1 MHNIKDI
8 RNNFEVFKNKI
19 KDRNFDVNF
28 NELVELDKENRTLI
42 QDKEKFEMEKK
53 SISKSKDE
61 TLFAKSKEITIKIDE
76 ISKKQKIVK
85 DKLDNILSL
94 VINGNVVASNVLG
107 SDIVYNS
114 LKNNNVEQ
122 AFIYSGGSIMP
133 IIDKFYRII
142 YNLSRDFS
150 Q

>member
-28 NELVELDKENRTLI
+28 NELVKLDKENRTLI

-61 TLFAKSKEITIKIDE
+61 TLFAKSKEITIKIDP
-76 ISKKQKIVK
+76 
-85 DKLDNILSL
+85 
-94 VINGNVVASNVLG
+94 
-107 SDIVYNS
+107 
-114 LKNNNVEQ
+114 VE
-122 AFIYSGGSIMP
+122 
-133 IIDKFYRII
+133 
-142 YNLSRDFS
+142 
-150 Q
+150 

>member
-61 TLFAKSKEITIKIDE
+61 TLFAKSKEITIKIDA
-76 ISKKQKIVK
+76 
-85 DKLDNILSL
+85 
-94 VINGNVVASNVLG
+94 INR
-107 SDIVYNS
+107 
-114 LKNNNVEQ
+114 K
-122 AFIYSGGSIMP
+122 
-133 IIDKFYRII
+133 
-142 YNLSRDFS
+142 
-150 Q
+150 